1 MTLGVQAAG
10 SGSPPIVTLRRR
22 MTALAVPLFLCAT
35 ADAALPADCK
45 QSNAVYADRDGAY
58 ELRFSPLDSEA
69 AAASNQFKV
78 NVLKTSIVLDGYVM
92 PSEDP
97 DRAIGLVMFNC
108 PGGDVTGDDLD
119 ACTIWQGPVY
129 GVSAAGQVDNL
140 QAESAGAADRI
151 VLPGLGPA
159 IRESSIWGEGKAT
172 IAPWDVM
179 TFKECAK

>member
-1 MTLGVQAAG
+1 MARGVPAVEGSSHRIVRLKLAA
-10 SGSPPIVTLRRR
+10 
-22 MTALAVPLFLCAT
+22 ALAAPFFLCAMT
-35 ADAALPADCK
+35 GAALPADCK

-58 ELRFSPLDSEA
+58 ELGFSPLGSDA
-69 AAASNQFKV
+69 AAASNQFKI
-78 NVLKTSIVLDGYVM
+78 NVVKTSIALDGYVM

-97 DRAIGLVMFNC
+97 DRAIGIIMFNC
-108 PGGDVTGDDLD
+108 PGGDVTGADLD

-129 GVSAAGQVDNL
+129 SVSAAGELDNL
-140 QAESAGAADRI
+140 QAETASAADKI

-172 IAPWDVM
+172 VAPWDVL